1 VSDGRYDG
9 AGQPRRRPG
18 ELESEVLTTLWA
30 AGRPTSPAEVL
41 QALGGG
47 LAYTTVVTILTRM
60 VDKGVL
66 TRAKAGR
73 MFTYQPVA
81 DASGLAARRMLA
93 QLERENDKAQVLVH
107 FVGALSPAEENLLR
121 AILTDDRS
129 PAGDHKPG

>member
-1 VSDGRYDG
+1 MSDGRHDG
-9 AGQPRRRPG
+9 AGRPRRRPG
-18 ELESEVLTTLWA
+18 ELESEVLATLWA
-30 AGRPTSPAEVL
+30 AKRPLSPAEVL

-73 MFTYQPVA
+73 MFTYLPVA

-107 FVGALSPAEENLLR
+107 FVGALSPADEDLLR
-121 AILTDDRS
+121 AILTTGPSPTGDRE
-129 PAGDHKPG
+129 PG

>member
-1 VSDGRYDG
+1 MSDGRHDG

-18 ELESEVLTTLWA
+18 ELESEVLAALWA
-30 AGRPTSPAEVL
+30 GGRPLSPAEVL
-41 QALGGG
+41 KAIGGG

-73 MFTYQPVA
+73 MFTYLPVA

-93 QLERENDKAQVLVH
+93 QLERENDKAQVLAH
-107 FVGALSPAEENLLR
+107 FVGALSPDEEDLLR
-121 AILTDDRS
+121 AILTDDQGS
-129 PAGDHKPG
+129 AKGT